1 MEIKTGIVK
10 YKDREDILCT
20 YAVMED
26 GAQYYF
32 LDASDEKK
40 LSNGNRIASTA
51 LIEAVDP
58 MVRASNIGVIDVNG
72 NVVIPF
78 NNRSIKDL
86 GNRILLVEPAVPTTP
101 SVIEANQEKNN
112 PASATRLV
120 STPAQIKGKMNEKMG
135 STGRYVFNDQFSEAT
150 ICDENGNN
158 LLNGEYFSFIGI
170 SDDKLYLSKNTVD
183 SSIYAYSMDNSSS
196 KEKFSQGGPSQFID
210 VSQVEVSKDSVENAL
225 NTGEKAESVDE
236 TINNSLNQEEQII
249 EENIDVGDEV
259 EESSEVAEESVNVAD
274 DQKEV
279 VEETTDVGGE
289 SNEIVEDT
297 TNVVAEPNKIAEETT
312 DVAEESSEVVE
323 ENVLESENGEADLF
337 NESDQE
343 ESTEDSELSIDF
355 SKDDDG
361 NSIDSSFEEDLSNQN
376 LNDDLYKNLDSFDNV
391 DEDDDFDDNTNFH
404 EVEADSITSTDYD
417 SFDDSLYET
426 SSNSV
431 NENIMDDLAKSMSGL
446 LKQNKSLKDTV
457 VNYEKKLGVYQHRIR
472 LIEQKN
478 ASLSM
483 KMRKLESNLKNLED
497 KLRAQAQLIESQS
510 RELKGLRPQGN
521 LYKLLEDAHTIL
533 EEDNY

>member
-20 YAVMED
+20 YAVVED

-58 MVRASNIGVIDVNG
+58 MVRASNIGVIDANG

-196 KEKFSQGGPSQFID
+196 KEEFSQGGPSQFID

-225 NTGEKAESVDE
+225 NTGEQAEIVDE

-249 EENIDVGDEV
+249 EENIGVGDEV

-279 VEETTDVGGE
+279 VEETIDVGGE
-289 SNEIVEDT
+289 SNEIVEDA
-297 TNVVAEPNKIAEETT
+297 TNAVAEPNKIVEETT
-312 DVAEESSEVVE
+312 DVAEESSEVVV
-323 ENVLESENGEADLF
+323 ENDLES
-337 NESDQE
+337 
-343 ESTEDSELSIDF
+343 
-355 SKDDDG
+355 
-361 NSIDSSFEEDLSNQN
+361 
-376 LNDDLYKNLDSFDNV
+376 
-391 DEDDDFDDNTNFH
+391 
-404 EVEADSITSTDYD
+404 
-417 SFDDSLYET
+417 
-426 SSNSV
+426 
-431 NENIMDDLAKSMSGL
+431 
-446 LKQNKSLKDTV
+446 
-457 VNYEKKLGVYQHRIR
+457 
-472 LIEQKN
+472 
-478 ASLSM
+478 
-483 KMRKLESNLKNLED
+483 
-497 KLRAQAQLIESQS
+497 
-510 RELKGLRPQGN
+510 
-521 LYKLLEDAHTIL
+521 
-533 EEDNY
+533 